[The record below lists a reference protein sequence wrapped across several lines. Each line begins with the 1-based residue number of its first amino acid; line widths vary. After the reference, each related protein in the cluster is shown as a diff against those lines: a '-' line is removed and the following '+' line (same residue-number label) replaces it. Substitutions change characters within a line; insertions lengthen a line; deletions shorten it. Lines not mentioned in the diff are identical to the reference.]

1 VVANERL
8 LRSILVLSLAAVPVV
23 CVMVGAT
30 PRGGTRAASA
40 TSDFGQAGLAAVH
53 NAKPTRG
60 PRPTATPRPSAT
72 AAPTAT
78 PTNPPTQPPTQPPTL
93 PPTLPPTAPPTS
105 PPTTPPSCTMFPS
118 TNVWNKDVSTLP
130 VRSDSA
136 ALMGS
141 IGLSAALHPDF
152 SSLAWNN
159 GIGYGIPFNVTN
171 ASTPKYTVSFQY
183 ASESDAG
190 PYPIPSN
197 PKIEGDTD
205 SHLLSWDTTGCYL
218 YELYDAHLVGGQ
230 WTAGSGAIWNLA
242 SNALRPA
249 GWTSADAAG
258 LPILPGLVR
267 YDDIVAGVISHA
279 LRFTAPTTAQSY
291 IYPARHEAGCTA
303 SNCLAPMG
311 LRIRLKAS
319 VNISGY
325 PLEDQIILTALKR
338 YGMLLADNG
347 SPMYLT
353 GAPDSR
359 WSDDNLH
366 LLQQLH
372 GSDFEAV
379 DTSGL
384 VNG

>member
-1 VVANERL
+1 
-8 LRSILVLSLAAVPVV
+8 VLTLAAVPVLG
-23 CVMVGAT
+23 VMVGAAPHGST
-30 PRGGTRAASA
+30 AGAAA
-40 TSDFGQAGLAAVH
+40 TVADLGDAALAAAT
-53 NAKPTRG
+53 NRFGPKKT

-72 AAPTAT
+72 ATPTT
-78 PTNPPTQPPTQPPTL
+78 PPTTPPTQPPTPPPPTNPPTNPPTQPPTQPPT
-93 PPTLPPTAPPTS
+93 A
-105 PPTTPPSCTMFPS
+105 PPTTPPTCTLFPS
-118 TNVWNKDVSTLP
+118 TNVWNKDISTLP

-136 ALMGS
+136 ALMAS
-141 IGLSAALHPDF
+141 IGNTAALHPDF

-171 ASTPKYTVSFQY
+171 ASTPKYTVTFQY
-183 ASESDAG
+183 AGESDAG
-190 PYPIPSN
+190 PYPIPAN

-230 WTAGSGAIWNLA
+230 WTAGSGAIWNLT

-267 YDDIVAGVISHA
+267 YDDIVAGVINHA
-279 LRFTAPTTAQSY
+279 LRFTAPYTAQSY
-291 IYPARHEAGCTA
+291 IYPARHQAGCTG
-303 SNCLAPMG
+303 SSCLAPMG

-359 WSDDNLH
+359 WNDDNLH

-379 DTSGL
+379 DTSTL